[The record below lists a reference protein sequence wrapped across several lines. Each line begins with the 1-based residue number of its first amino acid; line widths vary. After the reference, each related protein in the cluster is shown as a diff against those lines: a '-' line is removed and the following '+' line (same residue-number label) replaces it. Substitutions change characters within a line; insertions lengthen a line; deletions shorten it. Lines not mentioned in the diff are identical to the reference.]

1 MKMLQQSGTGAAGVI
16 NFITGT
22 FIFKTEISSVTQT
35 EKARGLECTFNL
47 LCTSLCVDNFF
58 N

>member
-1 MKMLQQSGTGAAGVI
+1 MLQQSGTGAAGVI